1 MLSPVTRGVGLALRL
16 SLLTAGRENEIAGIR
31 LSEIRDLDGDE
42 PGLTIPGSR
51 TKNKR
56 DHFIPLTPLAVE
68 TIKQAK
74 ELIGD
79 EEEYL
84 FPSSR
89 KRGAPIDRHSLP
101 VAMAR
106 LCAVQESK
114 DGAAKSLRGDPPS
127 PHDLRRTASTR
138 MAALGIPKED
148 RDACL
153 NHARVDVGKH
163 YDLYERAT
171 EKRRA
176 LEKLSTCISEITADD
191 PKPNR
196 RG

>member
-1 MLSPVTRGVGLALRL
+1 MGSRCACLF
-16 SLLTAGRENEIAGIR
+16 LTAGRENEIAGIR
-31 LSEIRDLDGDE
+31 LGEIRDLDGRE

-79 EEEYL
+79 GEEYL
-84 FPSSR
+84 FPSGRKKGVSR
-89 KRGAPIDRHSLP
+89 STGTRCRWLWPDS
-101 VAMAR
+101 
-106 LCAVQESK
+106 CAAQEGK

-138 MAALGIPKED
+138 MAALGVPKED

-163 YDLYERAT
+163 YDLYERADR
-171 EKRRA
+171 EAPGARKAFNSIGEIIARQ
-176 LEKLSTCISEITADD
+176 SEYEQAWL
-191 PKPNR
+191 
-196 RG
+196 G